1 MKKKQSSIG
10 CLFWIALIL
19 LVIVVFL
26 FNRDTIE
33 SVMKNTGFLDIIKNE
48 KPKEPE
54 KPEVTRRQDDS
65 ERPKDET
72 SKPEEQKPEQGTPQQ
87 VTGKPETTDTSY
99 PTPQKKPELTPKD
112 EKPELPS
119 ETVKNVRNSKLYFAV
134 VDEAGEISLTS
145 VVRPITYVDSPL
157 FETIKTLTK
166 GLTPSELNRGYLS
179 LIPEKAE
186 LKSAIVRDGI
196 AYLDFSEDF
205 RFNSFGVEGYKTQL
219 KQVIYTAT
227 EFSNVKLVQI
237 TIEGQKH
244 QYLAPEG
251 IFIGAPLSRESF

>member
-1 MKKKQSSIG
+1 M
-10 CLFWIALIL
+10 
-19 LVIVVFL
+19 
-26 FNRDTIE
+26 
-33 SVMKNTGFLDIIKNE
+33 
-48 KPKEPE
+48 
-54 KPEVTRRQDDS
+54 
-65 ERPKDET
+65 
-72 SKPEEQKPEQGTPQQ
+72 
-87 VTGKPETTDTSY
+87 
-99 PTPQKKPELTPKD
+99 
-112 EKPELPS
+112 
-119 ETVKNVRNSKLYFAV
+119 

-145 VVRPITYVDSPL
+145 VVRPVTYVDSPL